1 MSSETS
7 ESPINSGGTSTGIRR
22 DFRLYSGIWQRIKQ
36 ITVFTQLDI
45 VGMGVAGTLITM
57 VILSLSPTLAPV
69 VVGLVAYSVY
79 VGDRIS
85 DTKYEPDA
93 TSARSAF
100 IGRHRRLLS
109 ITSAAAYGLA
119 VAISTLNGP
128 LALAITLIP
137 GATWVV
143 YAVELPESSR
153 APIKRLKTVFVLNS
167 TLVALAWA
175 TAMVLLPIVFAGATV
190 TPVALVLAVYFFF
203 DIFVNTEI
211 PNVRDVDDDA
221 RNDVATFP
229 TVVGVRRTRH
239 LLYVINILSVL
250 VVVGAFVGGYLPA
263 LFAVVLLAGRA
274 LAVLL
279 NSRVGRS
286 DDYRRL
292 EFLGEMNHVFVAGG
306 LLLAVFL

>member
-7 ESPINSGGTSTGIRR
+7 EPPINSGGTATGNRR
-22 DFRLYSGIWQRIKQ
+22 DFRLYPDLWQRIKQ
-36 ITVFTQLDI
+36 ISIFTQLDI
-45 VGMGVAGTLITM
+45 VGMGVAGTIVTM
-57 VILSLSPTLAPV
+57 VILSLPPTPAPI
-69 VVGLVAYSVY
+69 VVGLVAYGVY

-85 DTKYEPDA
+85 DAKYEPTA

-119 VAISTLNGP
+119 IAISTLSGP
-128 LALAITLIP
+128 RALAITLVP

-143 YAVELPESSR
+143 YAVDLPESSL
-153 APIKRLKTVFVLNS
+153 APIKRLKTIFVLNS
-167 TLVALAWA
+167 SLVALAWA
-175 TAMVLLPIVFAGATV
+175 MAMVLLPIVFAGATI
-190 TPVALVLAVYFFF
+190 TPVAVVIAVYFFI

-239 LLYVINILSVL
+239 LLYVINFLSIL

-306 LLLAVFL
+306 LLLTVFL